1 MQMVIKNI
9 FLLLLIIFSFSVQAA
24 REMSSIVVD
33 YNKKYEL
40 YELAKTAEDLNR
52 AAPEKAFV
60 KISRSADIL
69 EITVEMTDADCFNR
83 STANQQTLHSNGD
96 TVRFFLQAANHT
108 ALYELQVDCNN
119 RRSAF
124 FHWGAGS
131 IFYSAKSSSAL
142 PSFRSHAEKTSDG
155 WKCTLFVPLDEAA
168 ELLKLQSPVKWRVM
182 LMRYNYG
189 KNHPVRDVSSFP
201 QAIRIPDADRF
212 ATLAD

>member
-69 EITVEMTDADCFNR
+69 EITP
-83 STANQQTLHSNGD
+83 STIKRKCS
-96 TVRFFLQAANHT
+96 AA
-108 ALYELQVDCNN
+108 
-119 RRSAF
+119 
-124 FHWGAGS
+124 
-131 IFYSAKSSSAL
+131 I
-142 PSFRSHAEKTSDG
+142 
-155 WKCTLFVPLDEAA
+155 
-168 ELLKLQSPVKWRVM
+168 
-182 LMRYNYG
+182 
-189 KNHPVRDVSSFP
+189 
-201 QAIRIPDADRF
+201 
-212 ATLAD
+212 